1 MTTPENDDFLEA
13 FFDDAKKSAPDV
25 PDGLMARIM
34 ADAQAETDRRV
45 QIASAAAPKSVWAQ
59 ILGAVGGWPA
69 LAGLSAATLTG
80 VWIGLNPPAAVGNTL
95 AQVMGQ
101 DGASVSD
108 YMFDPIS
115 GFELAMLEG

>member
-101 DGASVSD
+101 DGAAVSD

>member
-95 AQVMGQ
+95 SQVMGQ
-101 DGASVSD
+101 DGAAVSD